1 MKTVF
6 NLKHHHSM
14 KTKQTTFI
22 IEQILIIV
30 GINYLILISE
40 GFLFKETWQP
50 TFSLALAFF
59 NVGTLISLYLT
70 FTDKSF
76 SILKEIFLFN
86 FNLFIY
92 LSFVSLLICQNNHVR
107 PHSNFTLSSLGLLTL
122 FFAVVFLFETVTSYK
137 TYNTAK
143 YLQK

>member
-6 NLKHHHSM
+6 NLKHHHNM

-40 GFLFKETWQP
+40 GFLFKAPWRS
-50 TFSLALAFF
+50 TFILAFAFF
-59 NVGTLISLYLT
+59 NFGTLISLYLT
-70 FTDKSF
+70 ITDKSF
-76 SILKEIFLFN
+76 SIMKEIFLFN

-92 LSFVSLLICQNNHVR
+92 LSFVSLLIYQNSHVR
-107 PHSNFTLSSLGLLTL
+107 THSNFTISSLGLLTL

-143 YLQK
+143 LLQK

>member
-6 NLKHHHSM
+6 NVKHHHNM

-40 GFLFKETWQP
+40 GFLFKAPWQP

-59 NVGTLISLYLT
+59 NVGTLSSLYLT

-92 LSFVSLLICQNNHVR
+92 LSFVSLLVYHNSQVR
-107 PHSNFTLSSLGLLTL
+107 AHSNFLHTSLGLLTL
-122 FFAVVFLFETVTSYK
+122 FFAVVFLFETVKSYK
-137 TYNTAK
+137 TYKTAK

>member
-6 NLKHHHSM
+6 NIKHHHNM

-30 GINYLILISE
+30 GINYLMLISE
-40 GFLFKETWQP
+40 GFLFKEHWKP
-50 TFSLALAFF
+50 TFIFALTFF

-92 LSFVSLLICQNNHVR
+92 LSFVSLLICQNSHVISD
-107 PHSNFTLSSLGLLTL
+107 SNFTISSLGLLTL

-137 TYNTAK
+137 TAK
-143 YLQK
+143 LLQK

>member
-6 NLKHHHSM
+6 NLKHHHNM

-40 GFLFKETWQP
+40 GFLFRAPWQP

-70 FTDKSF
+70 FTDNSF

-107 PHSNFTLSSLGLLTL
+107 PQSNFTISSLGLLTL

>member
-6 NLKHHHSM
+6 NLKHHQNM

-40 GFLFKETWQP
+40 GFLFKAPWQH
-50 TFSLALAFF
+50 TFILALAFF

-70 FTDKSF
+70 ITDKSF
-76 SILKEIFLFN
+76 SIMKEIFLFN

-92 LSFVSLLICQNNHVR
+92 LSFVSLLIYQNSHVR
-107 PHSNFTLSSLGLLTL
+107 PHSNFTLSFLGLLTL
-122 FFAVVFLFETVTSYK
+122 FFAAVFLFETVSSYNKYK
-137 TYNTAK
+137 TVK
-143 YLQK
+143 PLQK

>member
-6 NLKHHHSM
+6 NVKHHHNM
-14 KTKQTTFI
+14 KAKQNTFI
-22 IEQILIIV
+22 IEQILIIL
-30 GINYLILISE
+30 GINYLILINE

-50 TFSLALAFF
+50 TISLALAFF

-86 FNLFIY
+86 FNLVIY
-92 LSFVSLLICQNNHVR
+92 LSFVSLLIYQNSHVR
-107 PHSNFTLSSLGLLTL
+107 PQSNFTISSLGLLTL

-137 TYNTAK
+137 TFKTAK
-143 YLQK
+143 NLQK

>member
-6 NLKHHHSM
+6 NLKHHHNM
-14 KTKQTTFI
+14 KTNQTTFI

-30 GINYLILISE
+30 GINYLILINE

-92 LSFVSLLICQNNHVR
+92 LSFVSLLICQNSHVISD
-107 PHSNFTLSSLGLLTL
+107 SNFTISSLGLLTL

-137 TYNTAK
+137 TAK
-143 YLQK
+143 LLQK

>member
-6 NLKHHHSM
+6 NLKHHHNM
-14 KTKQTTFI
+14 KTNQTTFI

-30 GINYLILISE
+30 GINYLMLISE
-40 GFLFKETWQP
+40 GFLFKEHWKP
-50 TFSLALAFF
+50 TFIFALTFF

-86 FNLFIY
+86 FNLVIY
-92 LSFVSLLICQNNHVR
+92 LSFVSLLVYHNSKVRAHV
-107 PHSNFTLSSLGLLTL
+107 NFFHTTLGLLTL

-137 TYNTAK
+137 TFKTAK

>member
-1 MKTVF
+1 MKT
-6 NLKHHHSM
+6 
-14 KTKQTTFI
+14 TQTTFI

-30 GINYLILISE
+30 GINYLILINE

-92 LSFVSLLICQNNHVR
+92 LSFVSLLICQNRHDR
-107 PHSNFTLSSLGLLTL
+107 PQSNFTLSSLGLLTL

-137 TYNTAK
+137 TYNKAK